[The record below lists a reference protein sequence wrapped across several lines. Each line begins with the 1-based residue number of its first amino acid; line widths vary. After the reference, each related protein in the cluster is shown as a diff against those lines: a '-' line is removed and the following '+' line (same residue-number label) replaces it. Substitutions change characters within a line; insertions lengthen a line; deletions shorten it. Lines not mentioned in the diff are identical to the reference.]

1 MRSFLRCI
9 LGGTMLVAVATAPV
23 WAADPGARTTG
34 AYSNGDTPSAGVTDT
49 VTTNVRSALAGDK
62 LLKGAVITVATS
74 QNGVVTLV
82 GSVPNVT
89 AKSEAKELARGT
101 PGVLEV
107 NDMLRLDISS
117 PNAPAP
123 Q

>member
-1 MRSFLRCI
+1 MRSWLT
-9 LGGTMLVAVATAPV
+9 GMVLVGVLAGPV
-23 WAADPGARTTG
+23 FAAEPGARTTG
-34 AYSNGDTPSAGVTDT
+34 AYTNGNTPSAGLTDT
-49 VTTNVRSALAGDK
+49 VTTNVRAVLEGDK

-74 QNGVVTLV
+74 EKGVVTLV

-89 AKSEAKELARGT
+89 AKREAVESARGT
-101 PGVLEV
+101 PGVVEV
-107 NDMLRLDISS
+107 QDMLRFDVSS